1 MDEKTSGKTSGIS
14 VELRTFEC
22 YGKSAIIGH
31 KTSERDGKIF
41 VYQIW
46 CKLCAKHKHI
56 ILSNP
61 ACKGSARTALEAYI
75 NGTNFVSKWNIEWH
89 LQGKSIHA
97 SLFSQ

>member
-1 MDEKTSGKTSGIS
+1 MADKASGKTSGLS
-14 VELRTFEC
+14 VELQTFER

-41 VYQIW
+41 VNQIW
-46 CKLCAKHKHI
+46 CKLCAKHKQI

-75 NGTNFVSKWNIEWH
+75 NGTIFVSKWNIERH
-89 LQGKSIHA
+89 FKVNRYMPL
-97 SLFSQ
+97 